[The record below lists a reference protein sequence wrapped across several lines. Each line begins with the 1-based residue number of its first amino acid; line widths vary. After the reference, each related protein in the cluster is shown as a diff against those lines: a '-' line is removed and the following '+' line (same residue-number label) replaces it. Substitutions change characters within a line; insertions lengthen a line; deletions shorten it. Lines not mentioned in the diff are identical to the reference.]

1 MKKRIFVALLCL
13 VLLCS
18 FVACDMEFGG
28 LVGELLSDA
37 DLPEGGI
44 LDSLIG
50 VVPPN
55 PAIDPEETYTMG
67 PGEQLYGF
75 PDSLNLSPDV
85 IMFEASD
92 GIGFHNETGA
102 EVIDQ
107 AFVAMEDQFTGLYGY
122 EIYHKQTL
130 RAAEI
135 IELAANEAQAGSGM
149 VMLCYLPLSS
159 AGEVAMSGAFHNQ
172 NSLAGFEMNNG
183 CWFERMN
190 KDLQFDGV
198 QYSFAGYLTP
208 YAQFDAN
215 CLVFNEDLMNEI
227 GYHDIYDIINSDA
240 WENTKYLNLC
250 TEVASDLN
258 GDGSINQHDRVGT
271 VYERY
276 ESEAF
281 VLKNSGI
288 EIFRDSTYG
297 ENTVSFCEMLYSSW
311 AHVERVSCEADNA
324 QEVFLSG
331 HALFYA
337 TTLSR
342 VAGLDGKDALYTY
355 AEFPVCVAPVP
366 NMIGHHVP
374 GIANCDRGSFLSV
387 SRSAVGDVGM
397 ALNVLSV
404 LAANHMQPAI
414 EELIYKV
421 NSNQNSANACF
432 TVMEKARCCL
442 DLTLLQAGG
451 HEVKP
456 LREGSAY
463 YLQGY
468 KKEFVTYL
476 EWVYQSVR
484 ENN

>member
-1 MKKRIFVALLCL
+1 MKKRIAIALVCV
-13 VLLCS
+13 VLLCALA
-18 FVACDMEFGG
+18 ACDMEFGG

-37 DLPEGGI
+37 DLSEGGFM
-44 LDSLIG
+44 DSLIG
-50 VVPPN
+50 VVPPS

-67 PGEQLYGF
+67 PGEELYGF
-75 PDSLNLSPDV
+75 PDSLNLSQEL

-92 GIGFHNETGA
+92 GIGFHNDTGA

-107 AFVAMEDQFTGLYGY
+107 AFVAMEEQFTGLYGY

-130 RAAEI
+130 TGAEI
-135 IELAANEAQAGSGM
+135 IELAVSETQVSSGM
-149 VMLCYLPLSS
+149 IMLCYLPLSS

-172 NSLAGFEMNNG
+172 NSLEGFEMNNG
-183 CWFERMN
+183 CWFGRMN
-190 KDLQFDGV
+190 ADLQFEGA

-208 YAQFDAN
+208 YAQLDAN

-227 GYHDIYDIINSDA
+227 GYQDIYDIVNSGA
-240 WENTKYLNLC
+240 WENTKYIGIC
-250 TEVASDLN
+250 TEATSDLN
-258 GDGSINQHDRVGT
+258 GNGSINQEDRVGT

-288 EIFRDSTYG
+288 EIFTNGTYG
-297 ENTVSFCEMLYSSW
+297 ENTVSFCNLLYSSW
-311 AHVERVSCEADNA
+311 AHLERVSCEAQNP
-324 QEVFLSG
+324 QEMFLSG
-331 HALFYA
+331 NALFYA

-342 VAGLDGKDALYTY
+342 VAGLDGKDALCTY
-355 AEFPVCVAPVP
+355 ASFPVCVVPVP
-366 NMIGHHVP
+366 DMVGHYVP
-374 GIANCDRGSFLSV
+374 AAASCNRGSFLSV
-387 SRSAVGDVGM
+387 SRSGDGEVGM

-421 NSNQNSANACF
+421 NPNPNSANACF
-432 TVMEKARCCL
+432 TVMENARCCL
-442 DLTLLQAGG
+442 DLTLLQVGG

-456 LREGSAY
+456 LREGSAV

-476 EWVYQSVR
+476 EEVYQSVR